1 MRILSVD
8 DKLEN
13 RYLMEALFKGHGF
26 AVRSAGNGAEALE
39 WLGQEDFDCILSDIL
54 MPVMDG
60 FELCRRLKADPRYCR
75 IPFVIFTATYTGPQ
89 DEAFA
94 LKIGATRF
102 LQKPCEP
109 ELLIKTIQ
117 EVLASSPHEMAPS
130 CPVPSEEG
138 EVLKLYNE
146 RLVRKLEQKMLEL
159 EQEIDARK
167 KAEDILRRSET
178 NYRLL
183 FHSIRDALLVSDIN
197 RCIIHCNRAFAD
209 LFGYSLEE
217 MLGKQPLFL
226 YEDPAQYHRLGRSLQ
241 QLNDDPTQI
250 YLIRFRAKDGRV
262 FPCEINLFRF
272 HDDEQR
278 MTGYISLI
286 RDVTQKVEAEL
297 QQQQLE
303 SQLRQAQKME
313 SIGRLAGGVAH
324 DYNNMLSV
332 ILGYAQM
339 ALAKTTPGLPAHEY
353 LLQIVDAAQR
363 SAAMTRK
370 LLGFARKQAIVPRMI
385 DLNEAVAGM
394 LKMLRRLIGEQVQ
407 LVWQPQV
414 DLWPILIDPSQVD
427 QILANLCVNARD
439 AMDEGGE
446 IVIRTAMVTLN
457 DALRLSH
464 GRMPAGEYVLLC
476 MSDEGCGIDPLIQ
489 EQMFEPFFTTKEEGQ
504 GTGLGLSTVY
514 GIIQQ
519 NNGYIDVRSAPGRGT
534 MISIYLPRQHAASQ
548 ANPPEERTIP
558 RGGGETILV
567 VEDEAGILQST
578 SALLTGLGYTVLA
591 TTRPTEAIILAHTQ
605 PGGIHLLLAD
615 MVMPEMGGEELAQ
628 LLATFYP
635 NLQYLFMS
643 GYIDRLPV
651 NGRDGIRRQCIRKP
665 FSIED
670 LAAKVHAA
678 LHP

>member
-60 FELCRRLKADPRYCR
+60 LELCRRLKADPRYCR

-117 EVLASSPHEMAPS
+117 EVLASSPHEIAPS

-197 RCIIHCNRAFAD
+197 RCIIHCNRAFVD

-217 MLGKQPLFL
+217 MDGKQPLFL
-226 YEDPAQYHRLGRSLQ
+226 YEDPDQYHRLERSLQ
-241 QLNDDPTQI
+241 QLNDDPSQI

-278 MTGYISLI
+278 MTGYIGLI

-339 ALAKTTPGLPAHEY
+339 ALAKITPGLPAHEY

-476 MSDEGCGIDPLIQ
+476 VSDEGCGIDPLIQ

-548 ANPPEERTIP
+548 VDPVEERTIP

-591 TTRPTEAIILAHTQ
+591 TTRPTEAILLAHTQ

-643 GYIDRLPV
+643 GYMDCLPG
-651 NGRDGIRRQCIRKP
+651 NGREGIQGQCIRKP
-665 FSIED
+665 FSMEE
-670 LAAKVHAA
+670 LAAKVHTA